1 MVKEFGIW
9 KTIVYFFITFML
21 LAGVCYADTVTN
33 SPFYKTTVEV
43 VDVEARK
50 EAETTVTIRTKTYQ
64 EYQFYGTGFHKGDTV
79 IITFDT
85 KEDNDCTNDEI
96 VDAVIKRR

>member
-1 MVKEFGIW
+1 MIKEFGIRN
-9 KTIVYFFITFML
+9 TIIYLFIVFML
-21 LAGVCYADTVTN
+21 LVGVCYADTVTN

-43 VDVEARK
+43 VNVEREK
-50 EAETTVTIRTKTYQ
+50 VTIETKTYQ

-79 IITFDT
+79 IVTFDT
-85 KEDNDCTNDEI
+85 KGDNDCTNDEI

>member
-1 MVKEFGIW
+1 MVKEFGIRN
-9 KTIVYFFITFML
+9 TVIYLFITFML
-21 LAGVCYADTVTN
+21 LVGVCYADTVTN

-43 VDVEARK
+43 VNVEG
-50 EAETTVTIRTKTYQ
+50 EEVTIRTKTYQ
-64 EYQFYGTGFHKGDTV
+64 EYQFYGTGFHKGDEV

-85 KEDNDCTNDEI
+85 KGDNDYTNDEI

>member
-1 MVKEFGIW
+1 MVKEFGI
-9 KTIVYFFITFML
+9 KNTIMYLFITFML
-21 LAGVCYADTVTN
+21 LVGVCYADTVAN

-43 VDVEARK
+43 VDVEG
-50 EAETTVTIRTKTYQ
+50 EEVTIETETYQ
-64 EYQFYGTGFHKGDTV
+64 EYQFYGTGFHKGDIV

-85 KEDNDCTNDEI
+85 KGDNDCTNDEI